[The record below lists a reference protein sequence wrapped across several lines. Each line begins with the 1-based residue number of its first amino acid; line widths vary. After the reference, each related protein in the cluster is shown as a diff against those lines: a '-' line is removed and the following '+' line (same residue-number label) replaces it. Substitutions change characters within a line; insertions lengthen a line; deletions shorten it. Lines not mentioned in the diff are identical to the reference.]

1 MTRSRKKLDL
11 QAIEQLAF
19 VGCSVKE
26 IAVYLGRE
34 EAELRS
40 RRCLRALTKG
50 RISFTIILRR
60 RMFELAVGG
69 NIPLLM
75 FLHNNPQPVNELRY
89 QSEDLTNEQ
98 LMQEMKRWYEET
110 GVQLRRAGYLQP
122 AEKVGSEDG
131 SGSPGWAGEVM
142 QENAS

>member
-1 MTRSRKKLDL
+1 MTRRKRIDL
-11 QAIEQLAF
+11 RDIEQLAF

-26 IAVYLGRE
+26 IALYLDRE

-40 RRCLRALTKG
+40 RRCIRAITRG
-50 RISFTIILRR
+50 RIRSVITLRR
-60 RMFELAVGG
+60 KMFDLALGG
-69 NIPLLM
+69 NVTLLM
-75 FLHNNPQPVNELRY
+75 FLHNNPQPLNELRY
-89 QSEDLTNEQ
+89 QYDDLTSEQ
-98 LMQEMKRWYEET
+98 VMQEMKRWYEKT

-122 AEKVGSEDG
+122 AGKVGSEDG